1 MPRNKI
7 TIVIE
12 DREDGTVHVDAQP
25 NLMTMVS
32 MTIRGPEATSM
43 AVAYAMK
50 ALRQIALDSKAM
62 KEKDRKSQL
71 ILPPGFDKLIS

>member
-7 TIVIE
+7 VITIE
-12 DREDGTVHVDAQP
+12 DREDGTCHVSAEP
-25 NLMTMVS
+25 NLMTMVD
-32 MTIRGPEATSM
+32 MTRRGPSATSM
-43 AVAYAMK
+43 AVAYAMR